1 MSAAKLGQQ
10 WIASSIPSQYV
21 KGQKTTMTSTWH
33 LNLNLNLNT
42 RKMPWIPAPGP
53 FPSSSGNIKN
63 STHTHTHTHSREI
76 SEFYPFVRDFKLR
89 YYFLSAGYKHDTIQ
103 CIHINS
109 AGHAPDVSVSLNKW
123 HLRSWQ
129 CQDRCQPNGRQS
141 CLPWPSK
148 GCLQYIYKPLK
159 VSYPARTSTNT
170 FQDI

>member
-1 MSAAKLGQQ
+1 MDCFFDTK
-10 WIASSIPSQYV
+10 SICQRS
-21 KGQKTTMTSTWH
+21 KNNDDLH
-33 LNLNLNLNT
+33 LTPKPKPKPKHKKNTLNSCS
-42 RKMPWIPAPGP
+42 GP
-53 FPSSSGNIKN
+53 FLSSSGNIKN
-63 STHTHTHTHSREI
+63 STHTHTHSREI

-109 AGHAPDVSVSLNKW
+109 TGHAPDVSVSLNKW

-148 GCLQYIYKPLK
+148 GCLQYIYIYKPLK

>member
-1 MSAAKLGQQ
+1 MDCFFDTMSICQRSKNNDDL
-10 WIASSIPSQYV
+10 
-21 KGQKTTMTSTWH
+21 H
-33 LNLNLNLNT
+33 LTPKPKPKHKKNTLN
-42 RKMPWIPAPGP
+42 
-53 FPSSSGNIKN
+53 SCSGAISFFFRQHKKQ
-63 STHTHTHTHSREI
+63 HTHTHSREI

-159 VSYPARTSTNT
+159 VSNPARTSTNT